1 MRPFFR
7 DCSCPKIFRYVSDNN
22 VRQLK
27 QLKNRKEKLG
37 ESAGTVE
44 FILMKEIDP

>member
-7 DCSCPKIFRYVSDNN
+7 DCSYPKIFRYVSDNN

-27 QLKNRKEKLG
+27 QLENKEKLD
-37 ESAGTVE
+37 ESAGTVA
-44 FILMKEIDP
+44 FILMKEIDPQ